1 MVSDCLSF
9 CVCIHRY
16 TGTQTS
22 TCAKCSDNSH
32 STIIL
37 INNNN
42 PLFRGVA
49 PYDDPST
56 VYYNVFNPD
65 DISGVCVCIGVPV
78 FVCVC
83 LCVCVC
89 VCVCVCMFV
98 CVRAC
103 VRAYVR
109 ACVCVHVHVCVYACA
124 RVCVHVCVLMWL
136 CAVILVAVSSV

>member
-1 MVSDCLSF
+1 M
-9 CVCIHRY
+9 CIHRY
-16 TGTQTS
+16 TGTQTY

-37 INNNN
+37 LNNNN

-65 DISGVCVCIGVPV
+65 DISVKYLCLCLCVCMC
-78 FVCVC
+78 VCVC

-89 VCVCVCMFV
+89 VHACVHMHVCVCVCV
-98 CVRAC
+98 C
-103 VRAYVR
+103 
-109 ACVCVHVHVCVYACA
+109 ACVCVCV
-124 RVCVHVCVLMWL
+124 RVRVLMWL